1 MSGFKDIDELTS
13 KERLESAEHAK
24 ANQRAE
30 AASLVQAYARLFKTD
45 DGQKVL
51 GDLSQR
57 YLYNNGIDMSFDNIN
72 YRAAFAN
79 GEAEVIKQIIN
90 NMQSAEMI

>member
-1 MSGFKDIDELTS
+1 MNMTEINELTS
-13 KERLESAEHAK
+13 KESKEKAEQSK
-24 ANQRAE
+24 ANQQAL
-30 AASLVQAYARLFKTD
+30 AASMAQAYARLFKTD

-51 GDLSQR
+51 QDLSQK
-57 YLYNNGIDMSFDNIN
+57 YFYNNAIDMESRNID

-90 NMQSAEMI
+90 NMQSAEVI